1 VLAYKDGDRVRLV
14 SRQGKDLT
22 RRFAGLVLAV
32 GTLEA
37 RTSVLDG
44 EVAVFDP
51 TLRSRD
57 ERLRGR
63 PKTEIAPPPML
74 MVFDC
79 LYARGEGFAE
89 AALHVRRHVLE
100 AELEG
105 QWLILPAAAV

>member
-22 RRFAGLVLAV
+22 RPFAGLVLAV

-57 ERLRGR
+57 E
-63 PKTEIAPPPML
+63 
-74 MVFDC
+74 
-79 LYARGEGFAE
+79 
-89 AALHVRRHVLE
+89 
-100 AELEG
+100 
-105 QWLILPAAAV
+105 